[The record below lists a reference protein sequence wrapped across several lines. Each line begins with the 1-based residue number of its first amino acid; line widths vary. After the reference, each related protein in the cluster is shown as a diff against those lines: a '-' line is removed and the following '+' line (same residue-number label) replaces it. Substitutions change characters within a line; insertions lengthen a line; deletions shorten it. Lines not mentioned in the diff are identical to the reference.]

1 MEKSFQRKN
10 HSIKIETYSNFIK
23 VNVYLSSDLY
33 FDVVITSQ
41 SKGSAQKYDY
51 ERFVLNDF
59 KQHVF
64 NESYPGQIHFSY
76 AEEFYEYMK
85 SKGIDVENGNN
96 NGWYNTV
103 CFEKSSMCSEQTLL
117 NYIEQKSATF
127 ESVSYR
133 IPK

>member
-1 MEKSFQRKN
+1 M
-10 HSIKIETYSNFIK
+10 
-23 VNVYLSSDLY
+23 Y

-41 SKGSAQKYDY
+41 SKSSAQKYDY

-64 NESYPGQIHFSY
+64 NEFYPGQIHFSY

-85 SKGIDVENGNN
+85 SKGINVENGNN

-103 CFEKSSMCSEQTLL
+103 CFEKSLMCSELTLL
-117 NYIEQKSATF
+117 NYIEQKSAAF
-127 ESVSYR
+127 ESVVYR
-133 IPK
+133 IPQ